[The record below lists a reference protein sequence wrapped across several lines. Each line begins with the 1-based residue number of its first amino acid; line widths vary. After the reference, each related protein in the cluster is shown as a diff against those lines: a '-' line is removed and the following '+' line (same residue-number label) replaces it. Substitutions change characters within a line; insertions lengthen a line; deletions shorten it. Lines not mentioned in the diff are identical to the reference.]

1 MSLPH
6 DSYVLLCVSV
16 LLVVAAH
23 YAYSRWLFPTRRL
36 PLPPGPP
43 RAPFLGNIH
52 QVPLTYQ
59 HKKFAEWSQHY
70 GDLFCVQVFQ
80 KPMFIVSSIKVARDL
95 LETRSAKYSDRP
107 YSVVANE
114 LVFPLRRPTLGF
126 MPYDERFRRL
136 RKWFQDALETK
147 ASLQQYHHI
156 QRREV
161 GRLLSDLVHTPKEF
175 FSHIRRYNGALM
187 LEIAYGHPVA
197 SAEDEY
203 MAFADRSVAAV
214 TDIGSVASTLVDF
227 VPILKYIPTWMPGA
241 GFKRQALRVKDM
253 WAEMTRIPYQ
263 RVRDDMA
270 LGKAKPSFTTF
281 MIQEVSRDGHLT
293 DDNEYDISNAASQM
307 YGAGVETTLHTLLAL
322 LLALTIYPNVVDKAQ
337 AEIDRVIGTSRLPE
351 LADRDSLPYLGC
363 IVQEV
368 LRWYPAGPL
377 GMPHALRE
385 DDSYNGYRLPRGSM
399 IVANIWAMTRDPAL
413 YPDPEVFR
421 PERFEEMD
429 AETAGARDPRKYTFG
444 FGRRICPGRYL
455 ADSSIWLVTASIL
468 ATMNIRR
475 ECDSAG
481 REIIPTPSFKSGIIS
496 HVEPFECDIRPRSQ
510 RTIDLIAERKYET
523 TG

>member
-1 MSLPH
+1 MPLPL

-23 YAYSRWLFPTRRL
+23 YAYSRWLFSTRRL

-52 QVPLTYQ
+52 QVPLMSQ
-59 HKKFAEWSQHY
+59 HKKFAEWSRNC
-70 GDLFCVQVFQ
+70 GDLFCVQIFH
-80 KPMFIVSSIKVARDL
+80 KSMLIISSIQVARDL

-114 LVFPLRRPTLGF
+114 FVFPFRRPILGL

-136 RKWFQDALETK
+136 RKWFQGALETK

-203 MAFADRSVAAV
+203 MAFADRSVAAL
-214 TDIGSVASTLVDF
+214 TDIGSIASTLVDF

-241 GFKRQALRVKDM
+241 GFKRQALRAKDM

-270 LGKAKPSFTTF
+270 LGKAKLSFTTF

-293 DDNEYDISNAASQM
+293 DNDEYDISNSASQM
-307 YGAGVETTLHTLLAL
+307 YGAGVETTLHTLLTL
-322 LLALTIYPNVVDKAQ
+322 LLAFTIYPKVVDKAQ

-351 LADRDSLPYLGC
+351 LADREFLPYLGC

-368 LRWYPAGPL
+368 LRWNPITPL
-377 GMPHALRE
+377 GVPHCLQE
-385 DDSYNGYRLPRGSM
+385 DDSYNGYGLPGGSM
-399 IVANIWAMTRDPAL
+399 FIINVWAISRNPAL
-413 YPDPEVFR
+413 YPNPEVFR

-429 AETAGARDPRKYTFG
+429 AETASARDPRKYLFG

-455 ADSSIWLVTASIL
+455 ADSSVWLVAANVL
-468 ATMNIRR
+468 ATMDIRR
-475 ECDSAG
+475 ARDSAG
-481 REIIPTPSFKSGIIS
+481 REIIPTPSFKGGIVS

-510 RTIDLIAERKYET
+510 KTIDLIAERHYET
-523 TG
+523 TD